1 MKAFDNE
8 WILQALDEHPSCF
21 TKRMFGGL
29 AIYLFGRMM
38 MILVEP
44 TKSGRWNWHG
54 VLFPTDREHHD
65 GIIREFPELAP
76 HYVLKKWLFI
86 DSRHEDF
93 EPAMERVLKAIARN
107 DQRFGI
113 RPNPKKARRK
123 IKAVPNA

>member
-1 MKAFDNE
+1 MKAFDNQ
-8 WILQALDEHPSCF
+8 WVLQAFEDHPSCF

-29 AIYLFGRMM
+29 AIYVFGRLM

-54 VLFPTDREHHD
+54 VLFCTEREHHA
-65 GIIREFPELAP
+65 GIIQEFPELAP

-113 RPNPKKARRK
+113 RPRPKKERRTTRK
-123 IKAVPNA
+123 KA

>member
-8 WILQALDEHPSCF
+8 WVLQAFDDHPSCF

-29 AIYLFGRMM
+29 AIYLFGRLM

-44 TKSGRWNWHG
+44 TKSGRWDWHG
-54 VLFPTDREHHD
+54 VLFPTDREDHA
-65 GIIREFPELAP
+65 GIIQEFPQLAP
-76 HYVLKKWLFI
+76 HDFLKKWLFI
-86 DSRHEDF
+86 DSRNDDF

-113 RPNPKKARRK
+113 RPNPKKERRTASK
-123 IKAVPNA
+123 KA